1 VKSVCVNAG
10 LPRFKRLQCPLHRAV
25 RAAKHIAFALNTW
38 LLAMRAEASRAI
50 SRL

>member
-1 VKSVCVNAG
+1 VSTPDFPVLSACNA
-10 LPRFKRLQCPLHRAV
+10 PLHRAV